1 MARIRT
7 MTETMMFLEDKA
19 ESLEGDVSKLVTVNT
34 NLRQQRPD
42 LQTTISN
49 ALLTN
54 LGQLERTDKYG
65 LTARTC
71 CQLVIQSRSR
81 RFFRPI

>member
-1 MARIRT
+1 MARIRI
-7 MTETMMFLEDKA
+7 MTETIMSLEDKV

-34 NLRQQRPD
+34 NLRRQLPKKK
-42 LQTTISN
+42 
-49 ALLTN
+49 
-54 LGQLERTDKYG
+54 GQLERTDKYG

-81 RFFRPI
+81 RFYRPI